1 MNFDLSDEQRLLQD
15 TARDWFSGRCA
26 PADMRRLLDGAAGAP
41 DHTAA
46 LAEMGFLGMLVD
58 AGHGGGGLSVLDLAV
73 VAEEAGRVLAG
84 VPLVSTAGQAT
95 SLLTACGGGEAAEGV
110 LRDLAA
116 GREVVA
122 VVEAAGL
129 DLDHQGDSS
138 GGAGRAGLVL
148 DAARATSLLLVAG
161 DVLVHLPVSAPGVT
175 VVQDPQLDPTR
186 AIGQVRLEGARGRRI
201 ARGAE
206 VTAAAARARDVA
218 RAVLAAEDLGSA
230 VRCLETAVEY
240 AGSRVAFGRPI
251 GSFQAIKHSCVD
263 MFVLTEQLRSL
274 VWFAAWAAD
283 ADPAQLPLAAAAAHA
298 YAADAFEQ
306 CAESAIQVH
315 GGIGFTWE
323 HDAHLFWRRAKV
335 DRLLFGDAD
344 SARDSV
350 AELALAGAR

>member
-15 TARDWFSGRCA
+15 TARDWFGGRCA
-26 PADMRRLLDGAAGAP
+26 PADMRRLLDGASDAP

-58 AGHGGGGLSVLDLAV
+58 PGHGGGGLSVLDLAV

-84 VPLVSTAGQAT
+84 VPLVSTAQAT
-95 SLLTACGGGEAAEGV
+95 TLLAARGGAEAAEAV
-110 LRDLAA
+110 LRDVAA

-122 VVEAAGL
+122 VAEAHGLEHDHKEGRSVLTGSAG
-129 DLDHQGDSS
+129 
-138 GGAGRAGLVL
+138 AVL
-148 DAARATSLLLVAG
+148 DARRATSFLVITG
-161 DVLVHLPVSAPGVT
+161 DELIHVPATSTGVT
-175 VVQDPQLDPTR
+175 LLNPPALDPTR
-186 AIGQVRLEGARGRRI
+186 AIATLEFARAEGRPI
-201 ARGAE
+201 ARGPR
-206 VTAAAARARDVA
+206 VTVATDRAADVG

-240 AGSRVAFGRPI
+240 ARNRVAFGRPI

-283 ADPAQLPLAAAAAHA
+283 ADPDQLPMAAAAAHA

-306 CAESAIQVH
+306 CAETAIQVH

-323 HDAHLFWRRAKV
+323 HDAHLYWRRAKV
-335 DRLLFGDAD
+335 DRLLFGD
-344 SARDSV
+344 STHARDTV
-350 AELALAGAR
+350 AELALAGAG